1 MTTPTRK
8 TKTTTTPTAAAYEAA
23 RRNREAAE
31 QSHAEAVAALAG
43 AEAHHADLVLRNR
56 NGDATVSGMDLLSAD
71 ADVTMRRGLTASAAD
86 AVEAARA
93 AEAPALAEHWAEVLA
108 DRVTTPGIG
117 AEDVAVEEVTAALGK
132 LTEGVAIRQRLMAEA
147 IAEARALGVPMGGS
161 LPFGWETHYYGD
173 RPTAVL
179 VHGERVKVVTPS
191 EAVLDVLT
199 RAAISLDFRLVSS
212 HNAVTVKTA

>member
-8 TKTTTTPTAAAYEAA
+8 IRTTTSAAAYKAA
-23 RRNREAAE
+23 RLDREAAE
-31 QSHAEAVAALAG
+31 QAHTEAVAALAE
-43 AEAHHADLVLRNR
+43 AEAHHADLTNRNR
-56 NGDATVSGMDLLSAD
+56 TGDVTVTGMDLLSAD
-71 ADVTMRRGLTASAAD
+71 ADVTMRRGLAASAAD

-117 AEDVAVEEVTAALGK
+117 AEDAAVEEVAAALAK
-132 LTEGVAIRQRLMAEA
+132 LTEGVGSRQALMAEA
-147 IAEARALGVPMGGS
+147 IADARAVGVPMGGS
-161 LPFGWETHYYGD
+161 LPFGWETHWIGN

-179 VHGERVKVVTPS
+179 VRGERVPIVSPS

-199 RAAISLDFRLVSS
+199 RAVESFGYRLVST